1 MYTELY
7 ILRKRWYERKEDIMN
22 ELKSGEVVTLTVLE
36 QQASKWIL
44 TNGVVELPLNA
55 SEVTEPLAV
64 GDRLEVFL
72 FADRRG
78 DLAATTAIPAF
89 AQDEYGWARVLRVV
103 EREGAYVDIGTS
115 REVLVKAEDL
125 PAIKEVWPEP
135 GDHLFMTLRT
145 DRNGDLFGR
154 LVTEEKISELYEG
167 AFEDMHNKNITA
179 RPYRLLP
186 VGSFLLG
193 VEQPYRIFVHESER
207 YAEPRLGQDVQ
218 VRIIDV
224 KEDGSLNG
232 SLLPRKH
239 ERITGDAQQIL
250 SYLQDVGGKMP
261 FSDKSSPDEIK
272 EMFNM
277 SKASFKRAL
286 GTLMKA
292 GKIKQQDGWT
302 EEI

>member
-1 MYTELY
+1 
-7 ILRKRWYERKEDIMN
+7 MN
-22 ELKSGEVVTLTVLE
+22 ELKSGEVVTLTILE
-36 QQASKWIL
+36 QQASRWIL
-44 TNGVVELPLNA
+44 TNGVKELPLNA

-72 FADRRG
+72 FVDRRG
-78 DLAATTAIPAF
+78 ELAATTAIPSF
-89 AQDEYGWARVLRVV
+89 VQGEYGWARVLKVV

-125 PAIKEVWPEP
+125 PALKELWPIP

-145 DRNGDLFGR
+145 DRNGELFGR
-154 LVTEEKISELYEG
+154 LATEEKVSELYEG
-167 AFEDMHNKNITA
+167 AFEEMHNKNVTA

-193 VEQPYRIFVHESER
+193 VDIPYRIFVHESER
-207 YAEPRLGQDVQ
+207 HTEPRLGQDIV

-239 ERITGDAQQIL
+239 ERISDDAQRIL
-250 SYLQDVGGKMP
+250 NYLHEIGGRMP
-261 FSDKSSPDEIK
+261 FGDKSSPEEIQ

-277 SKASFKRAL
+277 SKGAFKRAL

-292 GKIKQQDGWT
+292 GRVKQEDGWT

>member
-1 MYTELY
+1 
-7 ILRKRWYERKEDIMN
+7 MN
-22 ELKSGEVVTLTVLE
+22 ELKSGEVVTLTILE
-36 QQASKWIL
+36 QQASRWIL
-44 TNGVVELPLNA
+44 TNGVKELPLNA

-72 FADRRG
+72 FVDRRG
-78 DLAATTAIPAF
+78 ELAATTAIPSF
-89 AQDEYGWARVLRVV
+89 VQGEYGWARVLKVV

-125 PAIKEVWPEP
+125 PALKELWPIP

-154 LVTEEKISELYEG
+154 LATEEKISELYEG
-167 AFEDMHNKNITA
+167 AFEEMHNKNITA

-193 VEQPYRIFVHESER
+193 LDNPYRIFVHESER
-207 YAEPRLGQDVQ
+207 NTEPRLGQEIV

-224 KEDGSLNG
+224 KDDGSLNG

-239 ERITGDAQQIL
+239 ERISDDAQRIL
-250 SYLQDVGGKMP
+250 NYLQEVGGRMP
-261 FSDKSSPDEIK
+261 FGDKSSPEEIQ

-277 SKASFKRAL
+277 SKGAFKRAL

-292 GKIKQQDGWT
+292 GRVKQEEGWT
-302 EEI
+302 EEM

>member
-1 MYTELY
+1 M
-7 ILRKRWYERKEDIMN
+7 YEREEDSMN

-36 QQASKWIL
+36 QQTSKWIL
-44 TNGVVELPLNA
+44 TNGEIELPLNA

-64 GDRLEVFL
+64 GDRLKVFL
-72 FADRRG
+72 FTDRRG

-89 AQDEYGWARVLRVV
+89 AQGEYGWARVLRVT
-103 EREGAYVDIGTS
+103 REGAFVDIGTT

-125 PAIKEVWPEP
+125 PALEEVWPAA

-154 LVTEEKISELYEG
+154 LATEEKVMELYEG
-167 AFEDMHNKNITA
+167 ASEDMHNQNIIA

-193 VEQPYRIFVHESER
+193 VDNPYRIFIHESER
-207 YAEPRLGQDVQ
+207 KAEPRLGQDVE

-224 KEDGSLNG
+224 KEDGSMNG

-239 ERITGDAQQIL
+239 ERISDDAQQIL
-250 SYLQDVGGKMP
+250 TYLQEVGGKMP
-261 FSDKSSPDEIK
+261 FGDKSSPEEIQ
-272 EMFNM
+272 EMFHM
-277 SKASFKRAL
+277 SKAAFKRAL

-292 GKIKQQDGWT
+292 RKIKQQNGWT
-302 EEI
+302 ELI

>member
-1 MYTELY
+1 
-7 ILRKRWYERKEDIMN
+7 MN
-22 ELKSGEVVTLTVLE
+22 ALKSGEVVTLTVLE

-44 TNGVVELPLNA
+44 TNGVEELPLNA
-55 SEVTEPLAV
+55 SEVTEPLTV

-78 DLAATTAIPAF
+78 DLAATTSIPAF
-89 AQDEYGWARVLRVV
+89 TQGEYGWARVLKVV
-103 EREGAYVDIGTS
+103 EREGAFVDIGTS
-115 REVLVKAEDL
+115 REVLVRAEDL
-125 PAIKEVWPEP
+125 PALKEVWPEP

-154 LVTEEKISELYEG
+154 LATEEKISELYEG
-167 AFEDMHNKNITA
+167 AFEDMHNKNILA

-186 VGSFLLG
+186 IGTFLLG
-193 VEQPYRIFVHESER
+193 VEVPYRIFVHESER
-207 YAEPRLGQDVQ
+207 NNEPRLGQDVV

-224 KEDGSLNG
+224 KDDGSMNG

-239 ERITGDAQQIL
+239 ERLSNDAQQIL
-250 SYLQDVGGKMP
+250 NYIQDVGGKMP
-261 FSDKSSPDEIK
+261 FGDKSSPEEIQ

-277 SKASFKRAL
+277 SKGAFKRAL

-292 GKIKQQDGWT
+292 GKVKQQDGWT